1 MRLIY
6 ILTLFSFFGFSQT
19 NEVLINQA
27 LQTAESQNI
36 TTQAQAVQAL
46 AASGMTETQAR
57 QLAAQRG
64 ISYDQLLNDFF
75 SDEINIESIADPD
88 TSILEEASISD
99 VNEVIEEIDNINR
112 NRLDSLAELTN
123 SVLKQRQRTKSE
135 AVKDISSS
143 AISEFVQ

>member
-36 TTQAQAVQAL
+36 TTKSQAVQAL
-46 AASGMTETQAR
+46 AASGMTEAQAR

-64 ISYDQLLNDFF
+64 ISYDELLNDYF
-75 SDEINIESIADPD
+75 SDEISIESFCGP
-88 TSILEEASISD
+88 
-99 VNEVIEEIDNINR
+99 
-112 NRLDSLAELTN
+112 
-123 SVLKQRQRTKSE
+123 
-135 AVKDISSS
+135 
-143 AISEFVQ
+143 

>member
-6 ILTLFSFFGFSQT
+6 ILIFFSFFGFSQT

-36 TTQAQAVQAL
+36 TTKSQAVQAL
-46 AASGMTETQAR
+46 AASGMTEAQAR

-64 ISYDQLLNDFF
+64 ISYDELLNDYF
-75 SDEINIESIADPD
+75 SDEISIETSTDPD

-99 VNEVIEEIDNINR
+99 DKGVIEEEGRRRRKKKKKLKSKII
-112 NRLDSLAELTN
+112 LDIIF
-123 SVLKQRQRTKSE
+123 LKITL
-135 AVKDISSS
+135 I
-143 AISEFVQ
+143 